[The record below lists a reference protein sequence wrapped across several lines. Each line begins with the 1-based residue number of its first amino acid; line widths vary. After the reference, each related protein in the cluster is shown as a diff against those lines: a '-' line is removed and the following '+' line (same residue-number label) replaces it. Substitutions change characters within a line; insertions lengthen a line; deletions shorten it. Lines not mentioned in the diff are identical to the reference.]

1 MADSSGLSF
10 DGWRESSRLNYR
22 RRRGPA
28 PARPDW
34 ARGSDGCMARW
45 WCARGDSNSH
55 GLADMFRATRAT
67 TVREDPERVLACT
80 KDRPVTRRPAG
91 LGANSHWAAR

>member
-45 WCARGDSNSH
+45 WCARG
-55 GLADMFRATRAT
+55 
-67 TVREDPERVLACT
+67 
-80 KDRPVTRRPAG
+80 
-91 LGANSHWAAR
+91 